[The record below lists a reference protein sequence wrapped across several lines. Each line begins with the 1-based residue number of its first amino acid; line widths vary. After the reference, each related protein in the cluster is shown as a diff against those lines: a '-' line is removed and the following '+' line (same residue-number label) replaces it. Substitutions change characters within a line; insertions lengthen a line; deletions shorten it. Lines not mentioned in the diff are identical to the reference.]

1 STSPRCPALRPT
13 SPRMPPRPPTRTTR
27 PPCSSSP
34 PTPPSSRPRT
44 SSPRPPTTASSPP
57 TRPPSGTTSS
67 TRSSSP
73 DQLGSGVAGQVAAVT
88 HAARRPALGARL
100 GRALAPYLLILPGG
114 GWRLLFFLL
123 PILTLA
129 ITSLESG
136 DFINGFNFT
145 WQVDNYSRGFT
156 LYSTQFLH
164 AIEYGGT
171 ATLVALL
178 VSYPAA
184 YWIAFHAGPRK
195 SAYLL
200 ASRLPF
206 LVSFFIRTLS
216 WGVLLS
222 DNGPLFGPLKSAH
235 LLPEDFRVLATPIAV
250 TGGLAYTFFPF
261 MLLPVY
267 ASLEKIDRGL
277 VEAAQDLFASRFEV
291 LRRVI
296 FPLSVP
302 GVFAGVLLTGIPA

>member
-1 STSPRCPALRPT
+1 MAVEARAPRQPALR
-13 SPRMPPRPPTRTTR
+13 
-27 PPCSSSP
+27 
-34 PTPPSSRPRT
+34 SRW
-44 SSPRPPTTASSPP
+44 
-57 TRPPSGTTSS
+57 
-67 TRSSSP
+67 
-73 DQLGSGVAGQVAAVT
+73 
-88 HAARRPALGARL
+88 

-114 GWRLLFFLL
+114 GWMLLFFLL
-123 PILTLA
+123 PIATLA

-136 DFINGFNFT
+136 DFINGFEFT
-145 WQVDNYSRGFT
+145 WNLGNYSNGFS

-164 AIEYGGT
+164 AIEFGGT
-171 ATLVALL
+171 ATVVALL

-200 ASRLPF
+200 AVLLPF
-206 LVSFFIRTLS
+206 FVSFVIRTLS
-216 WGVLLS
+216 WGMLLT

-235 LLPEDFRVLATPIAV
+235 LLPLDFRVLATPVAV
-250 TGGLAYTFFPF
+250 VGGLAYTFFPF

-277 VEAAQDLFASRFEV
+277 VEAAQDLFSSKFQV
-291 LRRVI
+291 FRRVI

-302 GVFAGVLLTGIPA
+302 GVFAGVLLTGIPAVADYVNQDLLGGVGTTMVGRVIETQFQININYPLAASLAFVFMLGLLATLIIYQRIFGTEQIMGG

>member
-1 STSPRCPALRPT
+1 MAVGARAPRQPALR
-13 SPRMPPRPPTRTTR
+13 
-27 PPCSSSP
+27 
-34 PTPPSSRPRT
+34 SR
-44 SSPRPPTTASSPP
+44 
-57 TRPPSGTTSS
+57 
-67 TRSSSP
+67 
-73 DQLGSGVAGQVAAVT
+73 V
-88 HAARRPALGARL
+88 

-114 GWRLLFFLL
+114 GWLLLFFIL
-123 PILTLA
+123 PIVTLA

-145 WQVDNYSRGFT
+145 WNFGNYSSGLS

-164 AIEYGGT
+164 AIEFGGA
-171 ATLVALL
+171 ATLVALV

-200 ASRLPF
+200 AVLLPF
-206 LVSFFIRTLS
+206 FVSFVIRTLS
-216 WGVLLS
+216 WGMLLS
-222 DNGPLFGPLKSAH
+222 DNGPLFAPLKSAH
-235 LLPEDFRVLATPIAV
+235 LLPLDFHVLATPVAV

-267 ASLEKIDRGL
+267 ASIEKIDRGL
-277 VEAAQDLFASRFEV
+277 VEAAQDLFASKFEV
-291 LRRVI
+291 FRRVI

-302 GVFAGVLLTGIPA
+302 GVFAGVLLTGIPAVADYVNQDLLGGVGTTMVGRVIETQFQVNINYPLAASLAFIFMLGLLATLILYQRIFGTEQIMGG

>member
-1 STSPRCPALRPT
+1 VAVGARAPRQHALRI
-13 SPRMPPRPPTRTTR
+13 
-27 PPCSSSP
+27 
-34 PTPPSSRPRT
+34 
-44 SSPRPPTTASSPP
+44 
-57 TRPPSGTTSS
+57 
-67 TRSSSP
+67 
-73 DQLGSGVAGQVAAVT
+73 
-88 HAARRPALGARL
+88 RL
-100 GRALAPYLLILPGG
+100 GRALAPYLLILPGS
-114 GWRLLFFLL
+114 GWLLLFFLL
-123 PILTLA
+123 PIVTLA

-145 WQVDNYSRGFT
+145 WNFGNYSGGLS

-164 AIEYGGT
+164 AIEFGGT
-171 ATLVALL
+171 ATLVALV

-200 ASRLPF
+200 AVLLPF
-206 LVSFFIRTLS
+206 FVSFVIRTLS
-216 WGVLLS
+216 WGMLLT

-235 LLPEDFRVLATPIAV
+235 LLPLDFHVLATPVAV
-250 TGGLAYTFFPF
+250 TFGLAYTFFPF

-277 VEAAQDLFASRFEV
+277 VEAAQDLFASKFEV
-291 LRRVI
+291 FRRVI

-302 GVFAGVLLTGIPA
+302 GVFAGILLTGIPAVADYVNQDLLGGVGTTMVGRVIETQFQVNINYPLAASLAFIFMLGLLATLILYQRIFGTEQIMGD

>member
-1 STSPRCPALRPT
+1 MAVEARAPKQPALR
-13 SPRMPPRPPTRTTR
+13 S
-27 PPCSSSP
+27 
-34 PTPPSSRPRT
+34 
-44 SSPRPPTTASSPP
+44 
-57 TRPPSGTTSS
+57 
-67 TRSSSP
+67 
-73 DQLGSGVAGQVAAVT
+73 
-88 HAARRPALGARL
+88 RL

-114 GWRLLFFLL
+114 GWMLVFFLL

-145 WQVDNYSRGFT
+145 WQFSNYSNGFN
-156 LYSTQFLH
+156 LYSAQFLH
-164 AIEYGGT
+164 AIEFGGA
-171 ATLVALL
+171 ATIVALV

-200 ASRLPF
+200 AVLLPF
-206 LVSFFIRTLS
+206 FVSFVIRTLS

-222 DNGPLFGPLKSAH
+222 DNGPLFAPLKSAH
-235 LLPEDFRVLATPIAV
+235 LLPVDFRVLATPVAV

-277 VEAAQDLFASRFEV
+277 VEAAQDLFASKFEV
-291 LRRVI
+291 FRRVI
-296 FPLSVP
+296 FPLSIP
-302 GVFAGVLLTGIPA
+302 GVFAGVLLTGIPAVADYVNQDLLGGVGTTMVGRVIETQFQVSINYPLAASLAFVFMLGLLATLILYQRIFGTEQIMGG

>member
-1 STSPRCPALRPT
+1 
-13 SPRMPPRPPTRTTR
+13 
-27 PPCSSSP
+27 
-34 PTPPSSRPRT
+34 
-44 SSPRPPTTASSPP
+44 
-57 TRPPSGTTSS
+57 
-67 TRSSSP
+67 
-73 DQLGSGVAGQVAAVT
+73 VAAVT
-88 HAARRPALGARL
+88 HEARRPAIGARL
-100 GRALAPYLLILPGG
+100 GRTLAPYLLILPGG
-114 GWRLLFFLL
+114 GWMLLFFLL

-145 WQVDNYSRGFT
+145 WQFDNYSRGFT
-156 LYSTQFLH
+156 LYQTQFLH
-164 AIEYGGT
+164 AIEYGGA
-171 ATLVALL
+171 ATLAALV

-200 ASRLPF
+200 AVLLPF
-206 LVSFFIRTLS
+206 FVSFVIRTLS

-222 DNGPLFGPLKSAH
+222 DNGPLFGPLKSIH
-235 LLPEDFRVLATPIAV
+235 LLPIDFRVLATPVAV
-250 TGGLAYTFFPF
+250 IGGLSYTFFPF

-277 VEAAQDLFASRFEV
+277 IEAAQDLYASKFEV

-296 FPLSVP
+296 FPLSIP
-302 GVFAGVLLTGIPA
+302 GVFAGVLLTGIPAVADYVNQNLLGGVGTTMVGRVIETQFQVNINYPLAAALAFVFMLGLLATLIIYQRIFGTEQIMGGS

>member
-1 STSPRCPALRPT
+1 VST
-13 SPRMPPRPPTRTTR
+13 
-27 PPCSSSP
+27 
-34 PTPPSSRPRT
+34 
-44 SSPRPPTTASSPP
+44 
-57 TRPPSGTTSS
+57 
-67 TRSSSP
+67 
-73 DQLGSGVAGQVAAVT
+73 VT
-88 HAARRPALGARL
+88 HAARRPALGTRWS
-100 GRALAPYLLILPGG
+100 RALAPYLLILPGG
-114 GWRLLFFLL
+114 GWLLLFFLL

-145 WQVDNYSRGFT
+145 WQFGNYSRGFT

-164 AIEYGGT
+164 AIEFGGA
-171 ATLVALL
+171 ATIVAL
-178 VSYPAA
+178 VVAYPAA

-200 ASRLPF
+200 AVLLPF
-206 LVSFFIRTLS
+206 FVSFVIRTLS

-222 DNGPLFGPLKSAH
+222 DNGPLFAPLKSAH
-235 LLPEDFRVLATPIAV
+235 LLPLDFRVLATPVAV

-277 VEAAQDLFASRFEV
+277 VEAAQDLFSSKFEV

-296 FPLSVP
+296 FPLSIP
-302 GVFAGVLLTGIPA
+302 GVFAGVLLTGIPAIADYVNQDLLGGVGTTMVGRVIETQFQVSINYPLAASLAFVFMLGLLATLIIYQRIFGTEQIMGG